1 MCLWQALKLWKMQ
14 LEVRS
19 FNVTWSRDLWGH
31 RVIVFWKCVKLLAE
45 QLWQIWRLQRKN
57 LRADTRPPAVRG
69 LIRLPMLTLA
79 VTRHFAILHGTG
91 RDWYDPLAFSF
102 WVRAPIQ
109 KPAYCFLRHEAVNT
123 RVYGPRSTGDL
134 LRSGQWPINDQ
145 NESSPITSYLSKLE
159 SWFRGERGN
168 GDTISIFAHNSA

>member
-14 LEVRS
+14 LEVGS

-31 RVIVFWKCVKLLAE
+31 RVIVFWKC
-45 QLWQIWRLQRKN
+45 QIVGWTAMAN
-57 LRADTRPPAVRG
+57 LEASAKKPEGADTRPPAVRG
-69 LIRLPMLTLA
+69 LIKLPMLTLA

-91 RDWYDPLAFSF
+91 RGWYDPLAFSS

-109 KPAYCFLRHEAVNT
+109 KPAYCFLRHEAVDT

-145 NESSPITSYLSKLE
+145 NESSPITSYLSKL
-159 SWFRGERGN
+159 
-168 GDTISIFAHNSA
+168 